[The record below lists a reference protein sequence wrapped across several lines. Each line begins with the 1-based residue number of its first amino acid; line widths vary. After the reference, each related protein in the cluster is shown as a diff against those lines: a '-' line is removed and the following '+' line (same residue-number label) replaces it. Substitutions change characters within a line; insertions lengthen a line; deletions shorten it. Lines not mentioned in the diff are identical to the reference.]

1 MQKGIIKLDNQPY
14 IIASGAVVGK
24 KEHEGPLGRR
34 FAAYDET
41 DTFGMPTWEQSES
54 EMQRLALN
62 RALDSG
68 GMKIHDIDAIFAGDL
83 INQCTSSGYGLANFD
98 APFFGVFGACSTIAE
113 ALILASL
120 LVDSGK
126 FDQVAAVTSS
136 HNCTAERQFR
146 SPIEYGGQ
154 RAPTAQWTVTGSAA
168 FVVGSKPNCV
178 KSGEA
183 ADSKMSCVQSGEAA
197 DSKTSCVQ
205 SDRTSDGGTDCNQS
219 GEATGSKADHVY
231 IPRIVEVLPGR
242 VTDKGIN
249 DAANMGAAMAPAAV
263 DTLSRY
269 FDESGL
275 SPDEFSAIF
284 TGDLGYEGSGI
295 LIDLLSARGIDI
307 VKVHRDCGLMIYD
320 RERQDVHAGG
330 SGCGCS
336 ACVLQGYIL
345 DELRQGRLRDILFVA
360 TGAMM
365 NQASLQQGLTIP
377 GIAHLV
383 RISASEVT
391 K

>member
-1 MQKGIIKLDNQPY
+1 MQKGIIRLENQPY

-24 KEHEGPLGRR
+24 KEHEGPLGRH
-34 FAAYDET
+34 FAAFDET

-62 RALDSG
+62 RALDSS

-98 APFFGVFGACSTIAE
+98 APFFGVFGACSTMAE

-168 FVVGSKPNCV
+168 FVVGSKP
-178 KSGEA
+178 
-183 ADSKMSCVQSGEAA
+183 DCVQSGEAA

-205 SDRTSDGGTDCNQS
+205 SDRTSDGGTGCNQS
-219 GEATGSKADHVY
+219 GEATGSKAYHVY

-295 LIDLLSARGIDI
+295 LIDFLRARGIDI
-307 VKVHRDCGLMIYD
+307 GKVHQDCGLMIYD

-383 RISASEVT
+383 RISASEVM

>member
-1 MQKGIIKLDNQPY
+1 MQKGIIRLENQPY

-24 KEHEGPLGRR
+24 KEHEGPLGRH
-34 FAAYDET
+34 FAAFDET
-41 DTFGMPTWEQSES
+41 DTFGMPTWEKSES

-68 GMKIHDIDAIFAGDL
+68 GMKIHDIDAVFAGDL

-168 FVVGSKPNCV
+168 FVVGSKPDCV
-178 KSGEA
+178 K
-183 ADSKMSCVQSGEAA
+183 
-197 DSKTSCVQ
+197 
-205 SDRTSDGGTDCNQS
+205 S

-269 FDESGL
+269 FDESRL
-275 SPDEFSAIF
+275 APDEFSAIF

-295 LIDLLSARGIDI
+295 LIDFLRARGIDI
-307 VKVHRDCGLMIYD
+307 GKVHRDCGLMIYD

-383 RISASEVT
+383 RISASEVI

>member
-1 MQKGIIKLDNQPY
+1 MQKGIIRLENQPY

-24 KEHEGPLGRR
+24 KEHEGPLGRH
-34 FAAYDET
+34 FAAFDET

-62 RALDSG
+62 RALDSS

-98 APFFGVFGACSTIAE
+98 APFFGVFGACSTMAE

-168 FVVGSKPNCV
+168 FVVGSKP
-178 KSGEA
+178 
-183 ADSKMSCVQSGEAA
+183 DCVQSGEAA
-197 DSKTSCVQ
+197 DSKTCCVQ

-231 IPRIVEVLPGR
+231 IPRIIEVLPGR

-269 FDESGL
+269 FDESRL
-275 SPDEFSAIF
+275 APDEFSAIF

-295 LIDLLSARGIDI
+295 LVDFLRARGIDI
-307 VKVHRDCGLMIYD
+307 GKVHRDCGLMIYD